1 MSTVAAVG
9 SSGWQYSH
17 FNQQH
22 WLRVRQARKDLGL
35 PHKGPDEGVIEGHP
49 LVGRKLVD
57 KNGVERTILA
67 VERDWYLGYGVS
79 IYLESSSGS
88 HGRFYVRGNAEWQ
101 VREIES
107 FIEFF
112 PACAAEII
120 ALS

>member
-17 FNQQH
+17 FDQQH

-35 PHKGPDEGVIEGHP
+35 PHKGADEGVIEGHP

-57 KNGVERTILA
+57 KDGVERTILA
-67 VERDWYLGYGVS
+67 VERDWYQGYGVS
-79 IYLESSSGS
+79 IYLESSTGS

-101 VREIES
+101 VRQIES
-107 FIEFF
+107 FVDFF